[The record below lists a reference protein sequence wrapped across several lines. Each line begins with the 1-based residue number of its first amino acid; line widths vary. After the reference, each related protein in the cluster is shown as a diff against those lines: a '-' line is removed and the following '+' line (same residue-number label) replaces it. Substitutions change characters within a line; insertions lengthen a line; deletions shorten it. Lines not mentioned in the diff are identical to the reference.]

1 MTTKLIN
8 FFITSD
14 DLPDI
19 AQFILKRNFTVF
31 KPDNNLPKTEGDYDI
46 VQNRNDIFQVYLSG
60 SEASNSLYFEH
71 LDTKKKY
78 YIDIIKSYCIE
89 FSIGGFYPYSKS
101 EFHRSRLY
109 YVLSYFDSGHI
120 VHKSKEF
127 IQAADGFF
135 NDFRKEFLIKEPKY
149 TNDFVSKR
157 FIDWIHKKQPKKTID
172 GTKFLI

>member
-1 MTTKLIN
+1 MATYSFSGVNYTVTINNKNVGGFLLTLWPPYSKVKHKSLLYRVIHLLFLI
-8 FFITSD
+8 
-14 DLPDI
+14 
-19 AQFILKRNFTVF
+19 
-31 KPDNNLPKTEGDYDI
+31 
-46 VQNRNDIFQVYLSG
+46 
-60 SEASNSLYFEH
+60 
-71 LDTKKKY
+71 KKY

-157 FIDWIHKKQPKKTID
+157 LIDWIHKNKPKKTID